1 MNFED
6 LLTPKPYR
14 WPKRGD
20 LPFQKAK
27 SAEAAGTLAPDG
39 FSRAVFIMD
48 GGNPFDSLRPDT
60 SREPVC
66 GKRGLTK
73 PCT

>member
-27 SAEAAGTLAPDG
+27 SAEAAGFHWWPKRNWMSSSKRTRSVMTLG
-39 FSRAVFIMD
+39 CLITCELI
-48 GGNPFDSLRPDT
+48 N
-60 SREPVC
+60 
-66 GKRGLTK
+66 
-73 PCT
+73 